1 MRRTSIILC
10 SAALLLVTV
19 LGMPSC
25 DAQASVEKDSSI
37 CVATWNV
44 QNLFN
49 AVLDG
54 SEYDEYR
61 PESGWNQ
68 EAYGKRLSN
77 AAKVI
82 RYLPDSGELIVVLN
96 EVEGPDVVEDLI
108 KTGDLAK
115 SGLRW
120 YACTESEG
128 SAVQTA
134 VVSSIPISYANVHDV
149 GDGLRPVLEVCFE
162 TDRGRLFILAVHF
175 KSNIGGTDETA
186 AQREAG
192 ARVAAEVADVIE
204 RENPGCL
211 VMICGDM
218 NEECWDERMM
228 GKSGPLPASDSFGRR
243 NWYCFWKDPEASLWP
258 NGSYWY
264 DGNWKC
270 YDNILVSA
278 SGRDGAGL
286 EMTGCGVVF
295 RGILSNAG
303 KKPAAWDRRL
313 LSGVSDHLPVWVSIQ

>member
-1 MRRTSIILC
+1 MKRTSIILC

-96 EVEGPDVVEDLI
+96 EIEGPDVVEDLI

-120 YACTESEG
+120 YACTESDG

-192 ARVAAEVADVIE
+192 ARVAADLRGHE
-204 RENPGCL
+204 RGMLGRE
-211 VMICGDM
+211 D
-218 NEECWDERMM
+218 D
-228 GKSGPLPASDSFGRR
+228 GKKRPASGIGFVRTKKLVLLLERSR
-243 NWYCFWKDPEASLWP
+243 SLAVAQRL
-258 NGSYWY
+258 
-264 DGNWKC
+264 
-270 YDNILVSA
+270 ILV
-278 SGRDGAGL
+278 RRKL
-286 EMTGCGVVF
+286 EM
-295 RGILSNAG
+295 L
-303 KKPAAWDRRL
+303 
-313 LSGVSDHLPVWVSIQ
+313 

>member
-1 MRRTSIILC
+1 MRKTSNILC

-25 DAQASVEKDSSI
+25 NAQASVEKDSSI
-37 CVATWNV
+37 CIATWNV

-54 SEYDEYR
+54 SEYDEYK
-61 PESGWNQ
+61 PESGWDQ
-68 EAYGKRLSN
+68 KAYGKRLSN

-82 RYLPDSGELIVVLN
+82 GYLPDSGELIVVLI

-108 KTGDLAK
+108 KSTDLAS

-120 YACTESEG
+120 YACTESG
-128 SAVQTA
+128 DSAVQTA
-134 VVSSIPISYANVHDV
+134 VVSSIPISYANIHDV
-149 GDGLRPVLEVCFE
+149 GDGLRPVLEVCFD
-162 TDRGRLFILAVHF
+162 TDRGKLFILAVHF

-192 ARVAAEVADVIE
+192 ACVASEIAAEIE

-211 VMICGDM
+211 VMVCGDM
-218 NEECWDERMM
+218 NEECWDGKIM
-228 GKSGPLPASDSFGRR
+228 GKDGPLPASDTFGRR
-243 NWYCFWKDPEASLWP
+243 SWYCFWKDPGSVLWP

-264 DGNWKC
+264 DGSWKC

-278 SGRDGAGL
+278 SGKDGAGL

-295 RGILSNAG
+295 EGILSNAG

-313 LSGVSDHLPVWVSIQ
+313 LTGVSDHLPVWVTVR

>member
-1 MRRTSIILC
+1 MRKTSIILC
-10 SAALLLVTV
+10 SSLLLLVTV

-25 DAQASVEKDSSI
+25 NAQASVEKDSSI
-37 CVATWNV
+37 CVASWNV

-49 AVLDG
+49 AVYDG
-54 SEYDEYR
+54 NEYDEYK
-61 PESGWNQ
+61 PESGWNE
-68 EAYGKRLSN
+68 EAYRRRISN
-77 AAKVI
+77 AATVI
-82 RYLPDSGELIVVLN
+82 GYLPVSGELIVVLN
-96 EVEGPDVVEDLI
+96 EVEGPDVIEDLI
-108 KTGDLAK
+108 KSNDLVH

-120 YACTESEG
+120 YACTGSED

-162 TDRGRLFILAVHF
+162 TDRGRLFVIAVHF

-186 AQREAG
+186 ALREAG
-192 ARVAAEVADVIE
+192 ARVVAEVAAVIE
-204 RENPGCL
+204 QENPGCL
-211 VMICGDM
+211 VMVCGDM
-218 NEECWDERMM
+218 NEECWDERLM
-228 GKSGPLPASDSFGRR
+228 GKSGPLPASDTFGRR
-243 NWYCFWKDPEASLWP
+243 SWYCFWKDAGSMLWP

-264 DGNWKC
+264 GGSWKC

-278 SGRDGAGL
+278 SGKDGTGL

-295 RGILSNAG
+295 KGILSSAG

-313 LSGVSDHLPVWVSIQ
+313 LTGVSDHLPVWVTVQ